1 MRYLRVDGVVSE
13 FISREVVIGQ
23 EQAHT
28 LLRLATLFDPETGR
42 LDSLKRLLDTW
53 EALSKMGMIGR
64 VGLVMLAGIAS
75 LIWTVTQIAAYLH
88 PPTK

>member
-1 MRYLRVDGVVSE
+1 MDGVVSE
-13 FISREVVIGQ
+13 FINREVVIG
-23 EQAHT
+23 EAQAHT

-64 VGLVMLAGIAS
+64 VSLIVLAGIAS
-75 LIWTVTQIAAYLH
+75 LVWTITQTISYIASLH
-88 PPTK
+88 PPRN